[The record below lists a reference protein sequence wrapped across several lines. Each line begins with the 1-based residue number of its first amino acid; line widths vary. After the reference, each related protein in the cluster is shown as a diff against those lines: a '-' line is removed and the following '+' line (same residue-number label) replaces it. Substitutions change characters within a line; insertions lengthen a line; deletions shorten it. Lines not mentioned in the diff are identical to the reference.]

1 MGGEC
6 VHLLEGAFV
15 QQDVDPLASS
25 ELAALVLG
33 VDAFRTAALAAEFF
47 QTLKL
52 AGAVFGGRPLLFDC
66 HR

>member
-1 MGGEC
+1 
-6 VHLLEGAFV
+6 
-15 QQDVDPLASS
+15 
-25 ELAALVLG
+25 LG